1 MISDGYYAAAAQP
14 RITPSPVPG
23 PPLQPGQ
30 PTYVAQPPSGP
41 VAGYPGQ
48 YAGSPGG
55 APYQGQAPSPPWPQQ
70 PGGAASWP
78 GAGAPGDPGG
88 PDALGQYR
96 LGRRNPV
103 GAEIPGPVRTASR
116 LMYGGLAATV
126 VALIISLVN
135 LGQYTR
141 AATKAKDIS
150 NVTLETHYNQM
161 AGAIS
166 IGVVADLLGIACWV
180 ILAIACRRGRRWTRI
195 TGSVLLGVYTIVM
208 LFVLFGTQKDLGAQ
222 FFTLL
227 AWALGVAAV
236 IALWNRQAHGFFATW
251 GKR

>member
-23 PPLQPGQ
+23 PPLPPGQ

-41 VAGYPGQ
+41 IAGYPGQ
-48 YAGSPGG
+48 YAGGTGG
-55 APYQGQAPSPPWPQQ
+55 APYQQGQTPSPPWPQQ

-126 VALIISLVN
+126 VALIASLVSY
-135 LGQYTR
+135 GTYVR
-141 AATKAKDIS
+141 AATYDKNHFFVA
-150 NVTLETHYNQM
+150 TETARQNQM
-161 AGAIS
+161 AGLMALAAFTDI
-166 IGVVADLLGIACWV
+166 LGIACW
-180 ILAIACRRGRRWTRI
+180 IMLAIACRRGRGWTRV
-195 TGSVLLGVYTIVM
+195 TASVLFGVYTVVM
-208 LFVLFGTQKDLGAQ
+208 LLVLGGTDHGAK

-227 AWALGVAAV
+227 VWALGVAAL
-236 IALWNRQAHGFFATW
+236 IPLWSQQARAFFAAW